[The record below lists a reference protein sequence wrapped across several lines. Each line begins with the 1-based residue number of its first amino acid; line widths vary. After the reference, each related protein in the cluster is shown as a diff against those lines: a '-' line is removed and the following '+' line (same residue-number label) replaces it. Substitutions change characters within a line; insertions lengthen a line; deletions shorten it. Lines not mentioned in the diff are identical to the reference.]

1 MKKMIFPWIII
12 TCCLFGTILF
22 IGIRFGKTYKPYY
35 DYEADIKES
44 ANIYLNLTE
53 TKLKN
58 GDKKT
63 IKMEE
68 LLKTGTL
75 STNKVKE
82 DTCDGYVT
90 VKKMGSEY
98 QYDAYIKCKNYT
110 TVDYK
115 K

>member
-1 MKKMIFPWIII
+1 M
-12 TCCLFGTILF
+12 
-22 IGIRFGKTYKPYY
+22 
-35 DYEADIKES
+35 
-44 ANIYLNLTE
+44 
-53 TKLKN
+53 
-58 GDKKT
+58 
-63 IKMEE
+63 
-68 LLKTGTL
+68 LKTGTL

-115 K
+115 E

>member
-22 IGIRFGKTYKPYY
+22 IGIKFGKTYKPYY

-75 STNKVKE
+75 STNKVGE

-90 VKKMGSEY
+90 VKNMGSEY

-115 K
+115 E